1 MPDMIGSKVL
11 VWGVELIDGKTLA
24 QAAASA
30 TMPFVQSP
38 LALMPD
44 AHFGMGATVGSVIA
58 TKGAVMPAAVG
69 VDIGCGMIAA
79 PLPLTAS
86 QLPDDLG
93 AMHDAIAAAVPAGIG
108 KERSSGD
115 AGAAFYAR
123 TRQSMPEEALQSK
136 RAAKAMGQL
145 GTLGSGNHFVELCT
159 DENEDVWLVLHS
171 GSRGVG
177 KELAEIHIAEAKGL
191 MGRYFVSLPD
201 PDLAYLVEGSEEFTA
216 YIRAMLWA
224 QDYAREN
231 RTLMM
236 RAAIDAVSV
245 TLRRQLP
252 IERSDVVNCHH
263 NFTEREHH
271 RGQDL
276 WVTRKGAIRARVLDR
291 GVIPGSM
298 GTGSFIVRGLGN
310 AASWHSCSHGA
321 GRVMS
326 RGQAK
331 RELSVESLERRMEGI
346 SWNAS
351 QARSLVDEHPE
362 SYKDVY
368 AVMAAQADLIA
379 IEHTLHQLLNYKG
392 AGR

>member
-1 MPDMIGSKVL
+1 MPEMVGSKVL
-11 VWGVELIDGKTLA
+11 AWGVDLIDGKTLA
-24 QAAASA
+24 QAGASA
-30 TMPFVQSP
+30 SMEFVESP

-58 TKGAVMPAAVG
+58 TRGAVMPAAVG

-93 AMHDAIAAAVPAGIG
+93 PMHDAIAAAVPAGIG
-108 KERSSGD
+108 KERAHGD
-115 AGAAFYAR
+115 AGVAFYAR
-123 TRQSMPEEALQSK
+123 TQLSIPDDALQSK
-136 RAAKAMGQL
+136 RAAKAQGQL
-145 GTLGSGNHFVELCT
+145 GTLGSGNHFVELCA
-159 DENEDVWLVLHS
+159 DENEDIWLVLHS

-177 KELAEIHIAEAKGL
+177 KELAEIHIEAAKGL
-191 MGRYFVSLPD
+191 MRDYFISLPD
-201 PDLAYLVEGSEEFTA
+201 PDLAYLVQGSPEFDA

-231 RTLMM
+231 RSLML

-245 TLRRQLP
+245 TLCRQLP
-252 IERSDVVNCHH
+252 VERSEVVNCHH
-263 NFTEREHH
+263 NFTELEHH
-271 RGQDL
+271 RGRDL
-276 WVTRKGAIRARVLDR
+276 WVTRKGAIRARTSDR

-298 GTGSFIVRGLGN
+298 GTGSFIVRGKGN
-310 AASWHSCSHGA
+310 AASWQSCSHGA

-331 RELSVESLERRMEGI
+331 RELSVESLEVKMKGI
-346 SWNAS
+346 TWNAS
-351 QARSLVDEHPE
+351 QARSLVDEHPW
-362 SYKDVY
+362 SYKDVN
-368 AVMAAQADLIA
+368 AVMAAQADLIDV
-379 IEHTLHQLLNYKG
+379 EHTLHQLLNYKG